1 MSKNTIIVGKI
12 YADWCGHCQQ
22 LKPEWSKMKTNVTK
36 HNKKHLQIVEIEE
49 SQTEKMANFKAQ
61 HPNLQVNG
69 YPTIFKIHP
78 NGHIEYYSGERT
90 ADKMQKWALQKNGGK
105 QTFRRKK
112 RERKT
117 VKRRKNFAWF

>member
-1 MSKNTIIVGKI
+1 MIIVGKI

-22 LKPEWSKMKTNVTK
+22 LKPEWSKMKTNLMK
-36 HNKKHLQIVEIEE
+36 NNKKQLQIVEIEE
-49 SQTEKMANFKAQ
+49 SQTESLANFKAK

-78 NGHIEYYSGERT
+78 NGHIEYYSGERI
-90 ADKMQKWALQKNGGK
+90 ADKMQKWVSQKNGGK

-117 VKRRKNFAWF
+117 VKRRNFFGWF